1 MMPAGQAAANHFGQN
16 PADDRAQCLDA
27 GMNDF
32 LSKPV
37 EPSHLYAVLLRW
49 LGKRARATTADAS

>member
-1 MMPAGQAAANHFGQN
+1 MEG
-16 PADDRAQCLDA
+16 DRQQCLDA

-37 EPSHLYAVLLRW
+37 SRDAVEQALQRW
-49 LGKRARATTADAS
+49 QPG